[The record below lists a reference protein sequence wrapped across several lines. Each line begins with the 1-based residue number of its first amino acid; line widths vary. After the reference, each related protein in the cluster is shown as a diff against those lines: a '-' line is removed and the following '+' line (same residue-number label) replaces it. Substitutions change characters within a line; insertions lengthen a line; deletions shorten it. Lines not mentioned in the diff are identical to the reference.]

1 MPTKKTTSAPKKA
14 KSETA
19 IHEKKEAPKKSSS
32 AKKVESSEKEIVSK
46 KVKKEESTGSS
57 SKETSTRKET
67 LKISVK
73 AFEHRVVDEAV
84 KKIVSS
90 AKDTGSQTVGP
101 IPLPTKIEKFTLN
114 RSTFVNKNAREQF
127 EIRRHRRL
135 LLINEPTP
143 ETLET
148 LQKLNLPSG
157 VGVDIE
163 VVSS

>member
-1 MPTKKTTSAPKKA
+1 MSAKTKESVSTKKTTQKKTPL
-14 KSETA
+14 KETKA
-19 IHEKKEAPKKSSS
+19 SSVSSKKE
-32 AKKVESSEKEIVSK
+32 V
-46 KVKKEESTGSS
+46 
-57 SKETSTRKET
+57 

-84 KKIVSS
+84 KKIIWA
-90 AKDTGSQTVGP
+90 AKDTGSETVGP

-135 LLINEPTP
+135 LLINAPTA

-157 VGVDIE
+157 VGVDIAI
-163 VVSS
+163 VSA

>member
-1 MPTKKTTSAPKKA
+1 MTAKTKAAAKKEETPKVKAKKTTTKKA
-14 KSETA
+14 PLKET
-19 IHEKKEAPKKSSS
+19 KVS
-32 AKKVESSEKEIVSK
+32 A
-46 KVKKEESTGSS
+46 S
-57 SKETSTRKET
+57 SKRET

-84 KKIVSS
+84 KKIISA

-135 LLINEPTP
+135 LLINEPTA
-143 ETLET
+143 ETLEM

-157 VGVDIE
+157 VGVDIAI
-163 VVSS
+163 VTAA